1 LNYYTRRIIVLFY
14 LKVMHPNIVP
24 CNWRFAL
31 LCWLLVLAACSDD
44 TAVLTGID
52 VLARDKFQPLHA
64 SRVALITNHTGV
76 DRHGRS
82 TIRLLHDAENVDL
95 VRIFS
100 PEHSLS
106 GKLDIPLI
114 DDDIDSGTGIPIVS
128 LYGKVRRPTPEMLDG
143 IDTLVFD
150 IQDIGARFYTYI
162 STMGNAMQAAAES
175 RIRFVVLDRPNPI
188 NGVDVAGPML
198 DDGKQS
204 FVGFHRLPV
213 RHGMTVGELAHLF
226 KAEMAIDVDLQVI
239 AMEGWQRYEY
249 FDTTELPWINP
260 SPNIRNLTEAV
271 LYPGIGLLETTKLSV
286 GRGTDTPFEV
296 IGAPWID
303 GPALATYLTEASLP
317 GVSFEAIR
325 FTPDASKFAGEAC
338 GGIRLTITAREIF
351 DPLRVGFEI
360 ARHLAIAYADTWD
373 VDAYLRLLG
382 NDRTLQAVRDGLPYS
397 EILASYE
404 DGLNAFRERRS
415 RYLLY
420 P

>member
-1 LNYYTRRIIVLFY
+1 MLFY
-14 LKVMHPNIVP
+14 LKVMRPNTLS
-24 CNWRFAL
+24 CNRPFAL
-31 LCWLLVLAACSDD
+31 LCWLFVLAACSND
-44 TAVLTGID
+44 TTVLTGID
-52 VLARDKFQPLHA
+52 VLSRDDFQPLLA
-64 SRVALITNHTGV
+64 ARVAVITNHTGV
-76 DRHGRS
+76 DRHGQS
-82 TIRLLHDAENVDL
+82 TIRLLHDAENVEL

-106 GKLDIPLI
+106 GKLDIPII
-114 DDDIDSGTGIPIVS
+114 DDDIDTGTGIPIVS
-128 LYGKVRRPTPEMLDG
+128 LYGKFRRPTPEMLDG

-162 STMGNAMQAAAES
+162 STMGNAMQAAADS
-175 RIRFVVLDRPNPI
+175 NIRFVVLDRPNPI

-213 RHGMTVGELAHLF
+213 RHGMTVGELARLF

-239 AMEGWQRYEY
+239 EMEGWQRREY

-260 SPNIRNLTEAV
+260 SPNIRSLTEAV
-271 LYPGIGLLETTKLSV
+271 LYPGIGLLETTNMSV

-303 GPALATYLTEASLP
+303 GPALATYLTDAALP

-325 FTPDASKFAGEAC
+325 FTPDASKFAGESC
-338 GGIRLTITAREIF
+338 GGVRLAITDREIF
-351 DPLRVGFEI
+351 DPLQVGFEI
-360 ARHLAIAYADTWD
+360 ARHFATAYADTWD
-373 VDAYLRLLG
+373 VDAYVRLLG
-382 NDRTLQAVRDGLPYS
+382 NDRTLQAVREGLPYV
-397 EILASYE
+397 EILATYD

>member
-1 LNYYTRRIIVLFY
+1 
-14 LKVMHPNIVP
+14 MHANIVYCSRP
-24 CNWRFAL
+24 FAL
-31 LCWLLVLAACSDD
+31 LCSLLVMTACGND
-44 TAVLTGID
+44 TTVLTGID
-52 VLARDKFQPLHA
+52 VLSRDDFQPLHGN
-64 SRVALITNHTGV
+64 RVALITNHTGV
-76 DRHGRS
+76 DRHGQS
-82 TIRLLHDAENVDL
+82 TVRLLHNAGNVEL
-95 VRIFS
+95 VRIFG

-106 GKLDIPLI
+106 GKLDVPIIP
-114 DDDIDSGTGIPIVS
+114 DDVDTSTGIEVIS
-128 LYGKVRRPTPEMLDG
+128 LYGEVRRPTPEMLGG
-143 IDTLVFD
+143 IDTIVFD

-162 STMGNAMQAAAES
+162 STMGNAMQAAADS
-175 RIRFVVLDRPNPI
+175 HIRFVVLDRPNPI

-226 KAEMAIDVDLQVI
+226 KAEMAIDVDLQVVEL
-239 AMEGWQRYEY
+239 EGWQRREY
-249 FDTTELPWINP
+249 FDATKLPWINP
-260 SPNIRNLTEAV
+260 SPNIRNLTEAI
-271 LYPGIGLLETTKLSV
+271 LYPGIGLLETTNMSV

-296 IGAPWID
+296 FGAPWID
-303 GPALATYLTEASLP
+303 GPALATYLNGASLP

-338 GGIRLTITAREIF
+338 GGVRLTITDRGRL

-360 ARHLAIAYADTWD
+360 ARHLATAYADTWE

-382 NDRTLQAVRDGLPYS
+382 NDRTLEAVREGLPYS
-397 EILASYE
+397 EILATYD